1 MSPGDAAPR
10 NRATGLVVAC
20 PLIWGSAA
28 EPAAASAR
36 VATAE
41 GGTATGDGAAT
52 DLWRPGGHFVSV
64 KSLLAE
70 RATQAADELTHAAD
84 SASQLAPLTRDSML
98 SAASARMAAGCSAMV
113 PATTFTAAGVVTCAA
128 GCEGES
134 SRTERSN
141 GTWEALSGSL
151 CLHPCGVCAVR
162 RRAPRLGEA

>member
-52 DLWRPGGHFVSV
+52 GFGGGNDDAFF
-64 KSLLAE
+64 E
-70 RATQAADELTHAAD
+70 CRID
-84 SASQLAPLTRDSML
+84 SSFP
-98 SAASARMAAGCSAMV
+98 
-113 PATTFTAAGVVTCAA
+113 
-128 GCEGES
+128 
-134 SRTERSN
+134 
-141 GTWEALSGSL
+141 
-151 CLHPCGVCAVR
+151 
-162 RRAPRLGEA
+162 

>member
-84 SASQLAPLTRDSML
+84 SASQLASLTRDSML
-98 SAASARMAAGCSAMV
+98 SAARAAMAAGCSAMV
-113 PATTFTAAGVVTCAA
+113 PATIHSGSSRHVRAA

-134 SRTERSN
+134 SRT
-141 GTWEALSGSL
+141 
-151 CLHPCGVCAVR
+151 PV
-162 RRAPRLGEA
+162 

>member
-52 DLWRPGGHFVSV
+52 DLWRPGGRFVSV
-64 KSLLAE
+64 ASLLAE
-70 RATQAADELTHAAD
+70 RATHAAELVTHAAD
-84 SASQLAPLTRDSML
+84 SASQLASPTRASML
-98 SAASARMAAGCSAMV
+98 SAERARMAGCWAAMV
-113 PATTFTAAGVVTCAA
+113 PAAFT
-128 GCEGES
+128 
-134 SRTERSN
+134 
-141 GTWEALSGSL
+141 
-151 CLHPCGVCAVR
+151 VR
-162 RRAPRLGEA
+162 RRHVRARSCEGSSRAPG